1 MDHHCPWI
9 HNCVGLENRRYFLL
23 FGFYLMVGLLYM
35 SITYGVIKH
44 HHVVKTNKRLFN
56 FLDILDFALGFV
68 MLLFN
73 SWHWYMAI
81 VGSNSI
87 EFWYGDSR
95 ESGDGQNKKIIFD
108 FSF

>member
-1 MDHHCPWI
+1 
-9 HNCVGLENRRYFLL
+9 
-23 FGFYLMVGLLYM
+23 MVGLLYM